1 MAGTEPA
8 VHDAD
13 GPAVQKGPTIVSS
26 TIYELSELKKELK
39 KEREK
44 AQGLEKSYE
53 EMIQKGSAD
62 AWHIEELNK
71 DIQRIEASAWPQHRE
86 LMMAREGLATAMRE
100 KEEIVSKFR
109 GMQARID
116 ELNDVTRHLDVRCCM
131 ANQAI
136 FGYVRHI
143 GYLERENDILRGS
156 IEHRAN
162 ASGAMAAEMT
172 GLKQLMTRYQN
183 ELETTKCLNQSLD
196 ADVRRLSS
204 KTQDMRAKLKKAEFD
219 ATTMNI
225 HKQDL
230 QKALAVAEGKLNILE
245 KQAPYDARTREETE
259 KDLVLAKKRLEN
271 TKKQRKT
278 PAQTKGKVTAKDE
291 AAMAAMEKGLKDEI
305 KRLTRSLEEKDKN
318 IQEREIKMEELR
330 ARIKSNADEQESIQR
345 EESEDESDSRTVVAV
360 EDTKVKEHSKI
371 DEWYV
376 EVSTPA
382 DELARL
388 REELQDA
395 REEIGQ
401 LKETVEGL
409 NGVIH
414 DQETEIQRRR
424 QNETTLRAEADRQ
437 GTIAAESQEKLRE
450 KEHQVLEL
458 ERIQTRANLKLI
470 GSGIIVIEALVRD
483 RTLLVQHVLETVAG
497 RLDGIDS
504 ATSANRA
511 FDEIDGFLENVTG
524 HTLGCIKQAAQD
536 ASAVNGV
543 VRNMRRLLPS
553 LANKND
559 RDDVSRLFG
568 EVQMF
573 KTDVKGLMEGIK
585 QELAGAG
592 AGAIA
597 GDGGAIQKKSKQKG
611 APRDRRFWL
620 GFQPAE
626 LVFSSDLPKP
636 ERKKMTYVVDI
647 LSQLIVAMV
656 GFWIVDRLRVSFK
669 LSDTSANFQR
679 ACICIAIC
687 FIAVQSAQSTKRRP
701 RTTREG
707 GAGRRQ
713 DGTADPQMKKGQ
725 ATTFTAPIYCTM

>member
-26 TIYELSELKKELK
+26 TIYELSKLKKELK

-44 AQGLEKSYE
+44 AQGLEKIYE

-62 AWHIEELNK
+62 AWHIEELNR

-86 LMMAREGLATAMRE
+86 LMMAREGLETAMRE

-116 ELNDVTRHLDVRCCM
+116 ELNGVTRHLDVRCCM

-183 ELETTKCLNQSLD
+183 ELETTKCLNQSLY
-196 ADVRRLSS
+196 ADVRRLSN

-230 QKALAVAEGKLNILE
+230 QKVLAVAEGKLNILE

-271 TKKQRKT
+271 TKKQRKK

-345 EESEDESDSRTVVAV
+345 EENEDESDSRTVVAV

-395 REEIGQ
+395 REEIDQ

-597 GDGGAIQKKSKQKG
+597 GDGGVIQKKSKQKG

-669 LSDTSANFQR
+669 LSDPSANFQR

-687 FIAVQSAQSTKRRP
+687 FIAVQSAQSTKRRT

-707 GAGRRQ
+707 GRAAVKTGPLTHR
-713 DGTADPQMKKGQ
+713 
-725 ATTFTAPIYCTM
+725 